1 MFSESH
7 FFQRFKNPEMYIK
20 SGVKYCEPM
29 TATEVI
35 GGEDTE
41 LLFNN
46 NYCVEEKFD
55 GTRATLHLFSANKIL
70 EDYLNTQI
78 DDVRLSLIID
88 AVLELL
94 GAKAKV
100 SMLKHYDEHP
110 FIPTEFENFI
120 KDRVNSY
127 FRASDPNGVFTLKD
141 GTELRCNEY
150 GVQIFYNHKMT
161 TYLWSIIV
169 LHIKE
174 LIDRG
179 GFYPDRT
186 NASNTYARCF
196 SRRVSKK
203 TNWFCENTD
212 SVPQLRDMSFPDE
225 LNGTVIDGEIFIPD
239 KPFKDASGTLNCNW
253 EEAVRRQTEK
263 GLLVIHAFDILYYKG
278 IKVENMPLHRR
289 KYYLNEVCN
298 QLGSDFV
305 KFVPYYPANKV
316 PLGSLP
322 KDLAPKLKAERGS
335 FPELYNFY
343 QSNPKGGITNAKV
356 YYQSIVLRG
365 GEGVI
370 LKDIKG
376 KYFHK
381 RGREYQK
388 VKKFLTRDVI
398 IMGFTEPTKEY
409 KGKFP
414 NNHWSY
420 WLDSNGNKVSLNI
433 GEENTASDL
442 IENGFTPVTKFF
454 YEEWIGEI
462 RFGVVITPDEESRLP
477 KNKQFNI
484 ESMVIDNELVRVLEV
499 GQCSGF
505 DEETRYLFTCNAR
518 DFDGKPL
525 VIDEMQIEA
534 NQLERI
540 DWVGTVIEIK
550 AQEVFKDTGK
560 LRHPRFMRIRED
572 KSGLQCTYAEHII

>member
-46 NYCVEEKFD
+46 NYYVEEKFD
-55 GTRATLHLFSANKIL
+55 GTRATLHLFSATKIL

-78 DDVRLSLIID
+78 DDVRLAIIID
-88 AVLELL
+88 AVLGIITTEY
-94 GAKAKV
+94 KV
-100 SMLKHYDEHP
+100 SILDYYDEHP
-110 FIPTEFENFI
+110 FVQSIRDMLIEYFRLRGFENYTVDKCTVI
-120 KDRVNSY
+120 N
-127 FRASDPNGVFTLKD
+127 
-141 GTELRCNEY
+141 CNEH
-150 GVQIFYNHKMT
+150 GVQITYNHRMF
-161 TYLWSIIV
+161 TYIWNVIAF
-169 LHIKE
+169 HIKE
-174 LIDRG
+174 IIDVG
-179 GFYPDRT
+179 GFCLDRT
-186 NASNTYARCF
+186 NANNTYARCF
-196 SRRVSKK
+196 SRRISKK

-212 SVPQLRDMSFPDE
+212 SVPQLRDMPFPDE

-289 KYYLNEVCN
+289 KHYLKEVCS
-298 QLGSDFV
+298 QLSSDFV

-316 PLGSLP
+316 PLGSLS
-322 KDLAPKLKAERGS
+322 KDLTYKLKAEKES
-335 FPELYNFY
+335 FPELYDFY

-540 DWVGTVIEIK
+540 DWLGTVIEIK